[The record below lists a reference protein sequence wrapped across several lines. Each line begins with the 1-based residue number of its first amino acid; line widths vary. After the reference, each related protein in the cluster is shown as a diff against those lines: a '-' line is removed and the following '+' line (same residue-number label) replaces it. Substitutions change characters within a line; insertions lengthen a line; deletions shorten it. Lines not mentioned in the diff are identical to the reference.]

1 MSYPLSSIDSSKHG
15 NFVHFGR
22 DKMYRKGNKFM
33 SGSLKRRKGK
43 SKKKEI
49 KSHCHS
55 LRISTKP
62 FHSIDTI
69 YYVYSLINCGGVQE
83 ATCPMSGILQ
93 ADIRTLNMYSS
104 RYIALNISLE

>member
-1 MSYPLSSIDSSKHG
+1 
-15 NFVHFGR
+15 
-22 DKMYRKGNKFM
+22 M
-33 SGSLKRRKGK
+33 SGCLKRRKGK

-69 YYVYSLINCGGVQE
+69 YYIYSLGNCGGVQE
-83 ATCPMSGILQ
+83 ATCPISGILQ
-93 ADIRTLNMYSS
+93 ADIRATEHVFIKVYCPQHFLRIKWKIGRVDQY
-104 RYIALNISLE
+104 